1 MDKIPFED
9 GVKTQEAYVTVNEQN
24 YPVTP
29 AVWTGTTPLK
39 AFNLNKMQDNIEEA
53 INGVVESGSNA
64 NGSWVKFSDGTMM
77 QWGSKSFVGAETGN
91 TGSYAIVTFPQAFAD
106 NKFSVSYSPLYS
118 PNYANEITL
127 FTVLTGSHVY
137 GIGSNSTQDTVYR
150 RLSHTTDTT
159 ELSKLY
165 ATNLSFNWQAI
176 GKWK

>member
-9 GVKTQEAYVTVNEQN
+9 GVKTQEAYVTVNGQN

-77 QWGSKSFVGAETGN
+77 QWGRKTLQNVEFAQTG
-91 TGSYAIVTFPQAFAD
+91 GIYYSQRQVFPFPQVFIQ
-106 NKFSVSYSPLYS
+106 NPSISISGTTSNICWIGNSTSNTEQFTFNVLHS
-118 PNYANEITL
+118 NETTR
-127 FTVLTGSHVY
+127 TVL
-137 GIGSNSTQDTVYR
+137 I
-150 RLSHTTDTT
+150 
-159 ELSKLY
+159 E
-165 ATNLSFNWQAI
+165 WQAI